1 MQKNAEGV
9 ILAQKYIISTL
20 WTKDERDAAIANS
33 PLPPQPPHLRSQQ
46 IVGAPF
52 PLRFPGLHFLHAP

>member
-1 MQKNAEGV
+1 MQKNEEGV

-33 PLPPQPPHLRSQQ
+33 PLPPQPPADSRC
-46 IVGAPF
+46 PF
-52 PLRFPGLHFLHAP
+52 PTEVSRTAFPACTLI